1 MSGIARSLR
10 REHMGSYEAVP
21 RPDSLISQENH
32 LGSSVIWEDIQK
44 KIKQGYYPITDDR
57 GIIST
62 MASMRMF

>member
-10 REHMGSYEAVP
+10 RENMGSYEAVP

-44 KIKQGYYPITDDR
+44 KSSKGITPLLMIV
-57 GIIST
+57 G
-62 MASMRMF
+62 